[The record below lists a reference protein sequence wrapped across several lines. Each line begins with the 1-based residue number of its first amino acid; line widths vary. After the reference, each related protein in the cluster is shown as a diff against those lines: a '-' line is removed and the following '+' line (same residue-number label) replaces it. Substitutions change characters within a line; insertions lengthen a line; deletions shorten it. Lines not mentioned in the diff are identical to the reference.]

1 MKGYFF
7 SDEEEY
13 QQLDEQGKVNENNSR
28 ILLNAYISLLLTFER
43 ISEQYLKGE
52 IKEEETTG

>member
-28 ILLNAYISLLLTFER
+28 ILLNAYISLLLTFES